1 MQCWCWSQSFVSLNI
16 SAESVKKNWGGKH
29 FQIIQK
35 LLGKTGVVPKLL
47 VIINFLRHSGRNAPR
62 PLVLELYSC
71 SKTMQKISEHVL
83 LGPSAVSKYFNYF
96 PSSIAGY
103 NTSLSNT
110 GYFQEAKHCLENIF
124 MQLYTRTS
132 LFWDKNS
139 KMLRL
144 VNNSL
149 EDPPP
154 HVAQTVGLLL
164 FFSSRFCGSR
174 WLVAALIQFSQRAAI
189 DFSDKNLMFSLF
201 SIFQGLFSFFLQ
213 VTLTKEY
220 AKQAR
225 KQDAN

>member
-1 MQCWCWSQSFVSLNI
+1 
-16 SAESVKKNWGGKH
+16 
-29 FQIIQK
+29 
-35 LLGKTGVVPKLL
+35 
-47 VIINFLRHSGRNAPR
+47 
-62 PLVLELYSC
+62 
-71 SKTMQKISEHVL
+71 MQKISEHVL

-164 FFSSRFCGSR
+164 FFSSQFCGSR
-174 WLVAALIQFSQRAAI
+174 RLLVALIQFSQKAAN

-201 SIFQGLFSFFLQ
+201 QFFKVYFLFTASVFDQRVRETSAEARCQLVPSCYSRCIF
-213 VTLTKEY
+213 
-220 AKQAR
+220 R
-225 KQDAN
+225 KFTSH

>member
-1 MQCWCWSQSFVSLNI
+1 M
-16 SAESVKKNWGGKH
+16 
-29 FQIIQK
+29 
-35 LLGKTGVVPKLL
+35 
-47 VIINFLRHSGRNAPR
+47 IINFLRHSGRNAPR

-174 WLVAALIQFSQRAAI
+174 WLVALIQFSQEAANC
-189 DFSDKNLMFSLF
+189 FSDKNL
-201 SIFQGLFSFFLQ
+201 IFSFFFFNFLRFIFFLLQ
-213 VTLTKEY
+213 VILTKEY